1 MFEVKKG
8 SKSFEALMRSYK
20 TEASMSGIL
29 LEARKGAHFTGK
41 PNKTR
46 RRKSAL
52 TRIETRAKTE
62 YRRKTGKLSKKEL
75 ELMARR
81 AAKAGKFGN
90 K

>member
-8 SKSFEALMRSYK
+8 SRSFEALMRAYK
-20 TEASMSGIL
+20 TEAANSGIQ
-29 LEARKGAHFTGK
+29 LEARKGAHFTSK

-52 TRIETRAKTE
+52 TRIETREKTE
-62 YRRKTGKLSKKEL
+62 YRRKRGKLSKKEL

-81 AAKAGKFGN
+81 AAKAGKFG

>member
-8 SKSFEALMRSYK
+8 SKSFEALMRAYK
-20 TEASMSGIL
+20 TEVSMSGVQ

-52 TRIETRAKTE
+52 TRIETREKTE
-62 YRRKTGKLSKKEL
+62 YRRKRGKLSKKEL
-75 ELMARR
+75 ELLARR
-81 AAKAGKFGN
+81 AVKAGKFG

>member
-8 SKSFEALMRSYK
+8 SKSFEALMRAFK
-20 TEASMSGIL
+20 TEGASSGITP
-29 LEARKGAHFTGK
+29 EARKRTHFVSK

-52 TRIETRAKTE
+52 ARIETREITE
-62 YRRKTGKLSKKEL
+62 YRRKRGKLSKKEL

-81 AAKAGKFGN
+81 AAKTSKFGN